1 MNYLLDTCVI
11 SEFTKRQP
19 DRSVVQWLADC
30 DELSIYLSVLSI
42 GEIQKGIQRL
52 PDSPRKTDLT
62 EWLETGLIRRF
73 QGRLLILDTDVMLAW
88 GSLVARLES
97 AGQKMPAID
106 SLIAATALHYGLI
119 LATRNLS
126 DFEPSGVKTFNPW
139 Q

>member
-126 DFEPSGVKTFNPW
+126 DFEPSGVKTLNPW